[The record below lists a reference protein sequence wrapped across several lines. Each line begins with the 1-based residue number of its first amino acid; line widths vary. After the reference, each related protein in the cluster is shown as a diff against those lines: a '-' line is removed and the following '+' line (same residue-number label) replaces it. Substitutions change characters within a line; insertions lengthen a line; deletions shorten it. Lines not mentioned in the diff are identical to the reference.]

1 MYFQHN
7 NTLSSTSSPSICIC
21 QLYLSKV
28 IFVLTQLIH
37 NLADRSCS
45 GVISQSYYRKKD
57 ILETASGGF
66 RDDDDK
72 TVLLSSFT
80 FPGTWNLSRF
90 KLKCWKYKVWFAVAS
105 FWLAS
110 FATNPNQPGSGNQE
124 KNCRKHST
132 TCAAVVNKRTNG
144 FWTRWLN
151 WPLPKHFKRL
161 NPSLLFPLNHQ
172 TVCACVFGLIYP
184 LLLPFF
190 GWIPIFVFLSTTIV
204 FRWSPVFG
212 TSFTPFQFLN
222 INYYAEQEVDEVLAC
237 LLACRRIIALGQTGR
252 VCGNK
257 FAVQWKGASTSA
269 AAAALY

>member
-1 MYFQHN
+1 MVW
-7 NTLSSTSSPSICIC
+7 SVR
-21 QLYLSKV
+21 V
-28 IFVLTQLIH
+28 IIE
-37 NLADRSCS
+37 
-45 GVISQSYYRKKD
+45 KKD

-66 RDDDDK
+66 RDDDE

-110 FATNPNQPGSGNQE
+110 AATNPNQPGSGNQE

-132 TCAAVVNKRTNG
+132 TCAAVVNERTNG

-212 TSFTPFQFLN
+212 TSFTLFSFWTLIITQNKKLMKCL
-222 INYYAEQEVDEVLAC
+222 LAC
-237 LLACRRIIALGQTGR
+237 LLVGGLLLSGRQDAC
-252 VCGNK
+252 
-257 FAVQWKGASTSA
+257 AVINLPYNEKEHQHQQQQQQLCTNN
-269 AAAALY
+269 